1 MPDPHGLREAIALVL
16 AGEKCYD
23 LPRVC
28 QQFGLPGGDEEEAC
42 RSKRIY
48 VLHQL
53 RDYSEEKVAALAET
67 LLSAYDAP
75 ELAEKLA
82 LYRQGTTPALSELTR
97 RKILAL
103 LGELGDELPGRLGWR
118 EFLARSWPIHTMQ
131 SEDYRFSS
139 FPDEIH
145 QHMVANP
152 GDWTLDYLFDR
163 LGALSASDARF
174 SRFIESCVDPVV
186 RDGPEQ
192 DGLAAEFNALL
203 KPDGFVFRPADTL
216 SGATIYRVVR
226 LSAGVAGKP
235 KNLIFAANGPKPD
248 LVLADAINN
257 DIRIAKNEQYCLVY
271 AESIPATGLLWQ
283 DLVGWWAAQ
292 ARPAE
297 NKTPERALYDRLEQ
311 SLVSDPE
318 RQLFKHFFKQY
329 HKTLGERLPALI
341 PQVYLHYDPLTVRAR
356 AHGRVLPRQRMD
368 FLILFSAE
376 ERVVIEIDG
385 KHHYA
390 AEDGTADPRRY
401 ADMVAPDR
409 ELRLGGYEVYR
420 FGGHEFTLLG
430 AEANLDRFFS
440 DLFARHGRL

>member
-28 QQFGLPGGDEEEAC
+28 QQFGLPGGDDDGAC

-53 RDYSEEKVAALAET
+53 RDRSEEEVAALAEAV
-67 LLSAYDAP
+67 LSAYDAP
-75 ELAEKLA
+75 ELGEKLA
-82 LYRQGTTPALSELTR
+82 LYRQRKTQALSELTR
-97 RKILAL
+97 RKILASL
-103 LGELGDELPGRLGWR
+103 SDLGDELPGRLGWA
-118 EFLARSWPIHTMQ
+118 EFLGRSWPIHTLR

-139 FPDEIH
+139 FVDELH

-152 GDWTLDYLFDR
+152 GDWTFDYLFDR

-186 RDGPEQ
+186 RDSPEQ
-192 DGLAAEFNALL
+192 EGLAAELNALL
-203 KPDGFVFRPADTL
+203 KPDGFVLRPADTL
-216 SGATIYRVVR
+216 SGATVFRIVR

-248 LVLADAINN
+248 LVLVDAINN
-257 DIRIAKNEQYCLVY
+257 DVRIAKNEQYCLVY
-271 AESIPATGLLWQ
+271 AEPIPATGLLWQ

-292 ARPAE
+292 ANAVE
-297 NKTPERALYDRLEQ
+297 GKTPERALYDRLEQ
-311 SLVSDPE
+311 SLASDPE
-318 RQLFKHFFKQY
+318 RQLFKHYFKQY
-329 HKTLGERLPALI
+329 HKALGERLPALI

-368 FLILFSAE
+368 FLVLFSAE

-390 AEDGTADPRRY
+390 ADNGSADPRRY
-401 ADMVAPDR
+401 ADMVAADR

-420 FGGHEFTLLG
+420 FGGHEFTLSG
-430 AEANLDRFFS
+430 VEENLDHFFS
-440 DLFARHGRL
+440 ALFTRHGRL